1 MICIDHL
8 FLLLFVFIWLLMLP
22 GGSDGKECACSA
34 GDLGL
39 VLGLGRSPGEGN
51 GNPLQY
57 SCLENSMDRGAWW
70 GHKESDTTE
79 QLTML
84 SNIFCF
90 YWIFIF
96 LFLYECPIFCSL
108 PICFLLVLLFVR
120 TLSHLPCL
128 LSISLSHFFYVFNII
143 FLFLAL
149 KNIFIAEHKLCSPN
163 AVVLILT
170 GQL

>member
-1 MICIDHL
+1 MSILNVPGIMSVSGSITRTGTQPLPSRTLQSSREDCHL
-8 FLLLFVFIWLLMLP
+8 TQ
-22 GGSDGKECACSA
+22 D
-34 GDLGL
+34 
-39 VLGLGRSPGEGN
+39 

-57 SCLENSMDRGAWW
+57 SCLENSMDGGAWW
-70 GHKESDTTE
+70 GHKESDMTE

-108 PICFLLVLLFVR
+108 PICFLLVLFFVR